1 MPIRLHM
8 PAIPHT
14 ITRDDFSHCAFTGK
28 VKRFG
33 PMMRS
38 VGFEVYHYGV
48 EGAESGADVDVQ
60 LMTHDEWMEL
70 RVISYM
76 GLHPELSREQAVAAL
91 ANPSTFISELAS
103 TSTPLYAEFN
113 KRLNASLKKNYRS
126 KATDILCLP
135 FGHAHDAAHWHDDY
149 VKVESGIGYNDSKYD
164 YRIFESYAWL
174 NHALGK
180 EKKAPQNYWF
190 VVPNYFDINHFP
202 LSLTPTRKKVG
213 FLGRIGQTKG
223 CNIIVEIARK
233 FPDVDFIL
241 CGQGDHTPYTIQPNV
256 HYKEPIHGAER
267 GEYLGSLTAFLC
279 MSTFLEPF
287 CGVSVE
293 AQLCGTPVITH
304 DAGALIETVE
314 QGVTGL
320 RCHTLSEMCEGVQM
334 ALDGHFD
341 RQYIHD
347 RAVRL
352 YDMWNVA
359 KKYEYAFK
367 TINDVHNGKGGWY
380 SPDSHLQKCLS
391 GLDEPEACA
400 VHGYHR
406 RYQVPSVEGG
416 DFGTG

>member
-1 MPIRLHM
+1 MAIRLHM

-60 LMTHDEWMEL
+60 LMTQEEWRNL
-70 RVISYM
+70 RIESYM
-76 GLHPELSREQAVAAL
+76 DLHPELSRDQVSEIL
-91 ANPSTFISELAS
+91 AKPSTFISELAN
-103 TSTPLYAEFN
+103 TGTKLYAEFN
-113 KRLNASLKKNYRS
+113 KRLGAALKQNYRS

-135 FGHAHDAAHWHDDY
+135 FGHAHDAAHMDGNY

-180 EKKAPQNYWF
+180 ERKDPLNYWF
-190 VVPNYFDINHFP
+190 VVPNYFDIKQFP
-202 LSLTPTRKKVG
+202 LSLTPERKKVG
-213 FLGRIGQTKG
+213 FLGRIGNTKG
-223 CNIIVEIARK
+223 CHIIKEVARR
-233 FPDVDFIL
+233 FPDVDFVI
-241 CGQGDHTPYTIQPNV
+241 CGQGDPRPYTDLPNL
-256 HYKEPIHGAER
+256 HYKAPIHGAER

-279 MSTFLEPF
+279 PSMFLEPF

-304 DAGALIETVE
+304 DSGALRETVE

-320 RCHTLSEMCEGVQM
+320 RCHTLAEMCQGVQM
-334 ALDGHFD
+334 ALDGHFNR
-341 RQYIHD
+341 RQIHE

-359 KKYEYAFK
+359 KEYAYAFK
-367 TINDVHNGKGGWY
+367 TINDVHNGNNGWY
-380 SPDSHLQKCLS
+380 SPVSHYERPLKPTMKSQL
-391 GLDEPEACA
+391 LYPELY
-400 VHGYHR
+400 VDQR
-406 RYQVPSVEGG
+406 SR
-416 DFGTG
+416 F